1 MSDDAALYGR
11 VRDLEVAKAVHEER
25 ISDHSKR
32 LDKLEFKVA
41 GWVGLIVV
49 IIQGGY
55 LLLEKL
61 GKP

>member
-1 MSDDAALYGR
+1 MSDGAELYGR
-11 VRDLEVAKAVHEER
+11 VRDLEVRTAVHEER
-25 ISDHSKR
+25 IGDHSKR

-49 IIQGGY
+49 IIQGAY
-55 LLLEKL
+55 LLFEKM